1 MSKKDE
7 KMTRQF
13 EQPKDKTTISI
24 LLDHNTLTP
33 SEEKEYTLVL
43 DLDETLVHCKD
54 TPDGSVVSFRPF
66 LEVFL
71 DEMVG
76 YYNIVI
82 FTAAAQ
88 DYADMV
94 LNDID
99 PEGKIFSKR
108 LYRQHTK
115 NVNEE
120 YNIKDLLKV
129 NENLEK
135 MIIID
140 NVPENFMQQKLN
152 GIFINSWFEDQND
165 TSLRDLIPILKN
177 IVDSKCEDVR
187 VHLTKL
193 REQLIQSIQRGSIN
207 PNLL

>member
-1 MSKKDE
+1 
-7 KMTRQF
+7 MTNKF
-13 EQPKDKTTISI
+13 EQQKDKTPISI

-54 TPDGSVVSFRPF
+54 TPDGSVVRFRPF

-88 DYADMV
+88 DYADLV

-152 GIFINSWFEDQND
+152 GIFIKSWFEDQND
-165 TSLRDLIPILKN
+165 TSLRVLIPILKN
-177 IVDSKCEDVR
+177 IVDSKCGDVR
-187 VHLTKL
+187 VYLTKL
-193 REQLIQSIQRGSIN
+193 REQLIQSIQKGSIN